1 MWCQSLVPTHRVTLG
16 EPTGLC
22 LPIWAVGRGPEPCG
36 PGSQRDE
43 FLSVCPRTEGGAS
56 LPQGAHLCAQRLRG
70 GLRSGWK
77 LPTAR
82 RQLPRRACEQPW
94 ASAGC
99 SHSFHDLGEAG
110 HWQGGASRR
119 DSKGLGW
126 GQTESQAGPQQL
138 LLPAYLA
145 GVCESRNPG
154 SGFIFT
160 MLGTFLGK
168 LDLSLLLCL
177 LHYLIHSIGKHVLS
191 IACIPGSVLV
201 IRNINE

>member
-1 MWCQSLVPTHRVTLG
+1 MRK
-16 EPTGLC
+16 
-22 LPIWAVGRGPEPCG
+22 AA
-36 PGSQRDE
+36 
-43 FLSVCPRTEGGAS
+43 EG
-56 LPQGAHLCAQRLRG
+56 
-70 GLRSGWK
+70 
-77 LPTAR
+77 
-82 RQLPRRACEQPW
+82 
-94 ASAGC
+94 
-99 SHSFHDLGEAG
+99 FV
-110 HWQGGASRR
+110 
-119 DSKGLGW
+119 
-126 GQTESQAGPQQL
+126 ESQAGPQQL

-201 IRNINE
+201 IRKTMNDEVSILLGSRRCEGSTEGAASWGKMR